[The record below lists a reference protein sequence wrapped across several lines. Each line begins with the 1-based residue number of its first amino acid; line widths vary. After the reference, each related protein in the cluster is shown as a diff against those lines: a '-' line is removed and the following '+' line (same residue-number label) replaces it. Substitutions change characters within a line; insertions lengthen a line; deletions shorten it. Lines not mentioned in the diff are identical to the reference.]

1 MTEQGRK
8 YVDLMLDEP
17 YKLGHLLGFKDL
29 TVLHNEWIRDFVLYE
44 DDQTM
49 QGHRGSYKTTCISI
63 ALAIILTIKPNL
75 TNLFMRKTDTDVWE
89 VIKQVRNIL
98 LSPLWQHIVWHI
110 YGTKLVL
117 TVDNKGELST
127 NLTTSTKGTSQL
139 VGLGTG
145 ASLTGKHFDNVFT
158 DDIVNLKDRI
168 SKAERE
174 HTKAI
179 YMELQNVKNRGGR
192 FINTGTPW
200 HKDDAFTL
208 MPNIRKFTCYE
219 TGLIEREQ
227 LEAIRK
233 TMTPSLF
240 AANYE
245 LKHIAS
251 EDQMFSNPQ
260 FLLKGKT
267 ATEEEERLKMIYDG
281 VSHIDASYGGSDGT
295 AFTIC
300 KKTADGK
307 FIVFGKLWKKHVDDC
322 LTEIDGYE
330 AQYRS
335 GREYMEN
342 NGDKGYLAKDR
353 KKSGKFVKEY
363 RESTNKY
370 IKIAS
375 YLRANW
381 QNIYFLEETDEAYI
395 NEILDYTENAEH
407 DDAADSLASII
418 RELSKGNNWL
428 Y

>member
-17 YKLGHLLGFKDL
+17 YKLGHLLGFTDL
-29 TVLHNEWIRDFVLYE
+29 TLLHNEWIRDFVLYE
-44 DDQTM
+44 DDQTL
-49 QGHRGSYKTTCISI
+49 QAHRGSYKTTCISI

-98 LSPLWQHIVWHI
+98 LSPLWQHIAVNV
-110 YGTKLVL
+110 YGTKIIL

-174 HTKAI
+174 HTKSI

-208 MPNIRKFTCYE
+208 MTNIRTFDCYQ
-219 TGLIEREQ
+219 TGLISREQ
-227 LEAIRK
+227 LEAIRN

-245 LKHIAS
+245 LKHIA
-251 EDQMFSNPQ
+251 EADQMFSNPQ

-267 ATEEEERLKMIYDG
+267 ATEEEERLKLIYDG

-300 KKTADGK
+300 RKLADGR

-322 LTEIDGYE
+322 LTDIDRHE

-342 NGDKGYLAKDR
+342 NGDKGYLAKER
-353 KKSGKFVKEY
+353 RKSGKIVKEY
-363 RESTNKY
+363 RESTNKF
-370 IKIAS
+370 IKIS
-375 YLRANW
+375 SFLRANW
-381 QNIYFLEETDEAYI
+381 QNIYFLEETDEDYI

-407 DDAADSLASII
+407 DDAPDSLASII
-418 RELSKGNNWL
+418 RALSKGNNWL

>member
-17 YKLGHLLGFKDL
+17 YKLGHLLGFTDL
-29 TVLHNEWIRDFVLYE
+29 TLLHNEWIRDFVLYE
-44 DDQTM
+44 DDQTL
-49 QGHRGSYKTTCISI
+49 QAHRGSYKTTCISI

-89 VIKQVRNIL
+89 VIKQVRNVL
-98 LSPLWQHIVWHI
+98 LSPLWQHIAVNV
-110 YGTKLVL
+110 YGTKIIL

-174 HTKAI
+174 HTKSI

-208 MPNIRKFTCYE
+208 MPNIRTFDCYQ
-219 TGLIEREQ
+219 TGLISREQ
-227 LEAIRK
+227 LEAIRS

-245 LKHIAS
+245 LKHIA
-251 EDQMFSNPQ
+251 EADQMFSNPQ
-260 FLLKGKT
+260 ILLKGKT
-267 ATEEEERLKMIYDG
+267 AAEEEERLKLIYDG
-281 VSHIDASYGGSDGT
+281 VSHIDASYGGADGT

-300 KKTADGK
+300 RKTADGR
-307 FIVFGKLWKKHVDDC
+307 FIVFTTTRNGRRQLYMMDM
-322 LTEIDGYE
+322 DGS
-330 AQYRS
+330 APHLLADLK
-335 GREYMEN
+335 
-342 NGDKGYLAKDR
+342 GD
-353 KKSGKFVKEY
+353 SFTPHW
-363 RESTNKY
+363 S
-370 IKIAS
+370 
-375 YLRANW
+375 
-381 QNIYFLEETDEAYI
+381 F
-395 NEILDYTENAEH
+395 
-407 DDAADSLASII
+407 
-418 RELSKGNNWL
+418 
-428 Y
+428 

>member
-29 TVLHNEWIRDFVLYE
+29 TLLHNGWIRDFVLYE
-44 DDQTM
+44 DDQTL
-49 QGHRGSYKTTCISI
+49 QAHRGSYKTTCISI

-98 LSPLWQHIVWHI
+98 LSPLWQHIAVNI
-110 YGTKLVL
+110 YGVKIIL

-127 NLTTSTKGTSQL
+127 NLTTSTRGTSQL

-174 HTKAI
+174 HTKSI

-208 MPNIRKFTCYE
+208 MPNIRTYDCYQ
-219 TGLIEREQ
+219 TGLIDREQ
-227 LEAIRK
+227 LEAIRN

-245 LKHIAS
+245 LKHIA
-251 EDQMFSNPQ
+251 EADQMFSNPQ

-267 ATEEEERLKMIYDG
+267 ATEEEERLKLIHDG

-300 KKTADGK
+300 KKTTDGR

-322 LTEIDGYE
+322 LTDIDRHE

-335 GREYMEN
+335 GREYMESN
-342 NGDKGYLAKDR
+342 ADKGYLAKERR
-353 KKSGKFVKEY
+353 KGGKIVKEY
-363 RESTNKY
+363 RESTNKF
-370 IKIAS
+370 IKIS
-375 YLRANW
+375 SFLRANW
-381 QNIYFLEETDEAYI
+381 QNIYFLEETDEDYI

-407 DDAADSLASII
+407 DDAPDSLASII
-418 RELSKGNNWL
+418 RALNKGNNWL